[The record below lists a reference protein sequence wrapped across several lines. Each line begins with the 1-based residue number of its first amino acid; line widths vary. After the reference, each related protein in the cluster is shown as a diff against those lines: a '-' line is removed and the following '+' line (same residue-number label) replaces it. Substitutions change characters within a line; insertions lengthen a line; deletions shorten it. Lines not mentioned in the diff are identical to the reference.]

1 MSDACV
7 CPMVT
12 PLGKGTIV
20 IHTTVLILFYTEHTQ
35 DLFFCLS
42 ALHLLYFIHVAIF
55 YIAIKW

>member
-20 IHTTVLILFYTEHTQ
+20 IHTTVLILFYTEHAQ
-35 DLFFCLS
+35 DWFFVLVLFIYCISYMLQYS
-42 ALHLLYFIHVAIF
+42 V
-55 YIAIKW
+55 